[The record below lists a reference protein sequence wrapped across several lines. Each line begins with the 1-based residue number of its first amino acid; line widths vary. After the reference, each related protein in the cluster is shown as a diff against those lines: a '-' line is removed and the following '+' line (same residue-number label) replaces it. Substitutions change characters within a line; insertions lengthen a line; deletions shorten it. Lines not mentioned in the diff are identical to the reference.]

1 LIQVKL
7 SNAFEGNALGG
18 WQRPR
23 SPPYLGGKAMDERT
37 TTSLFTSNAAPK
49 SKSKNELKLE
59 PHWAGRIPHLK
70 SGKYGDGIPFHEVE
84 YLACKLILGPN
95 RFTSRQ
101 SLFKFAKVLRAPAD
115 QCRVKFSTEDFE
127 DAPLKIREVLFLDT
141 KDFRLYKNAFI
152 LRRRIPYTEGFPS
165 GEPEM
170 VFKFRHPDIQMAAET
185 DVRPHILGD
194 YRVKFKCVALP
205 LKDQLG
211 GIRMLY
217 SHNVQ
222 FPRSHVGAVNILNFA
237 TLTKFLPALERLK
250 QSSREKVGLVNHV
263 IVEEVLQDIGW
274 LKFGSG
280 FKAKAN
286 VAMWRTRGY
295 HRPLIGEFAFQIRF
309 RDRKLLA
316 LDAMQRAERFF
327 LALQYAAKDWIT
339 LNATKTGVVY
349 RLLGNAPTAH
359 E

>member
-1 LIQVKL
+1 
-7 SNAFEGNALGG
+7 
-18 WQRPR
+18 
-23 SPPYLGGKAMDERT
+23 MDERT
-37 TTSLFTSNAAPK
+37 TTSKFTSNASAK
-49 SKSKNELKLE
+49 SKPKDELKLE
-59 PHWAGRIPHLK
+59 SHWAGRVPHLK
-70 SGKYGDGIPFHEVE
+70 PGKYADGMPIHEVE
-84 YLACKLILGPN
+84 YLSCKLILRPN

-115 QCRVKFSTEDFE
+115 QCGVKFSTEDFE
-127 DAPLKIREVLFLDT
+127 NAPLKIREVLFVDT

-165 GEPEM
+165 GEPEI
-170 VFKFRHPDIQMAAET
+170 VFKFRHPDIQIAAET

-194 YRVKFKCVALP
+194 YQIKFKCQALP
-205 LKDQLG
+205 LKDELG

-222 FPRSHVGAVNILNFA
+222 FPRSHVGAGNVLNFA
-237 TLTKFLPALERLK
+237 ALSKFLPALDRLK
-250 QSSREKVGLVNHV
+250 QSTREKIGLVNHV
-263 IVEEVLQDIGW
+263 IVEEVLQDIGS
-274 LKFGSG
+274 LDFGSG
-280 FKAKAN
+280 LKAKTN
-286 VAMWRTRGY
+286 VAMWRTRGE
-295 HRPLIGEFAFQIRF
+295 HRPLIGEFAYQIHF

-327 LALQYAAKDWIT
+327 LALQYAAKDWMM
-339 LNATKTGVVY
+339 LDATKTGVVY

>member
-1 LIQVKL
+1 
-7 SNAFEGNALGG
+7 
-18 WQRPR
+18 
-23 SPPYLGGKAMDERT
+23 MDERT
-37 TTSLFTSNAAPK
+37 TTRQFTSNAVAKSTPK
-49 SKSKNELKLE
+49 DEL
-59 PHWAGRIPHLK
+59 HWAGRVPYLK
-70 SGKYGDGIPFHEVE
+70 PGKYADGMPLHQVE
-84 YLACKLILGPN
+84 YLSCKLILRPN

-115 QCRVKFSTEDFE
+115 QCGVKFSTDDFE
-127 DAPLKIREVLFLDT
+127 DAPLKIREVLFYDA

-165 GEPEM
+165 GEPEI
-170 VFKFRHPDIQMAAET
+170 VFKFRHPDMQIAAET

-194 YRVKFKCVALP
+194 YRVKFKCQALP

-222 FPRSHVGAVNILNFA
+222 FPRSHVGAGTVMNFEL
-237 TLTKFLPALERLK
+237 LTKFLPALERLK
-250 QSSREKVGLVNHV
+250 QSPRETIALVNQV
-263 IVEEVLQDIGW
+263 IVEEVLQDIGS
-274 LKFGSG
+274 LDFGAG
-280 FKAKAN
+280 LKAKTN
-286 VAMWRTRGY
+286 VALWRTRGE

-309 RDRKLLA
+309 RDRKELA